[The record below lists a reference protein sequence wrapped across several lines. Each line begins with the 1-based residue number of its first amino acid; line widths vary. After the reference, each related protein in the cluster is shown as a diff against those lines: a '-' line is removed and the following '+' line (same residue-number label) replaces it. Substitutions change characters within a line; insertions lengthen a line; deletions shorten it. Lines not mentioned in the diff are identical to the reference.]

1 MINIH
6 NKKNVYP
13 YVTFVCITLL
23 WSAIAFGHGGK
34 HKEEAATAFKVL
46 QEATALYDKLLASG
60 KLDPGW
66 ETGLTKVEIS
76 MDKAKEAE
84 EFAVSFHRREGSP
97 KTVNIFFSQ
106 AGKYIGSN
114 FSDE

>member
-1 MINIH
+1 MFNTH
-6 NKKNVYP
+6 LNKRIYL
-13 YVTFVCITLL
+13 YIALACITLL
-23 WSAIAFGHGGK
+23 WSSIALGHGGK
-34 HKEEAATAFKVL
+34 HKEESATAFKVL

-76 MDKAKEAE
+76 MRKAKEAE
-84 EFAVSFHRREGSP
+84 EFVVSFHRREGSF

-114 FSDE
+114 FGNE